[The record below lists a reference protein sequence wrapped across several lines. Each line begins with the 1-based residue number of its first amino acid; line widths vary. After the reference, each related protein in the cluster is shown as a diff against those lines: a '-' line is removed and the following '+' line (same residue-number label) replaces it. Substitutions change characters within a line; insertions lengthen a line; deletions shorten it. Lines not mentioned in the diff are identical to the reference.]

1 MRVEFETIRFV
12 HLSQGFHGI
21 VGDGGRRRDIR

>member
-12 HLSQGFHGI
+12 HLSQGFRGI
-21 VGDGGRRRDIR
+21 VGHGGRRRDIL